1 MAKFDITEIIE
12 IPEGIEISLNGRV
25 MTAKGPKG
33 ECSKDLIS
41 PIVKIKVEEKKIIL
55 EVTKATKR
63 EKRLIN
69 TARAHVRNIIKGV
82 TEGYVYK
89 LKICSGH
96 FPMTVAF
103 ENDSVIV
110 KNFLGESVPRKRKIK
125 SDVKVVIKG
134 NDITVNGIDIEKV
147 GQAAASIEAITRMT
161 NRDRRRFQDGIFI
174 TKKAGKEI

>member
-1 MAKFDITEIIE
+1 MAKLDLTDKVLIQEGVEVTIE
-12 IPEGIEISLNGRV
+12 GATIKV
-25 MTAKGPKG
+25 KGPQG
-33 ECSKDLIS
+33 ELERDFYT
-41 PIVKIKVEEKKIIL
+41 PAVKISKEDNVIIL
-55 EVTKATKR
+55 SVKKAAKKQKMLMKTTKAHIK
-63 EKRLIN
+63 N
-69 TARAHVRNIIKGV
+69 MIKG
-82 TEGYVYK
+82 TLEGYEYT

>member
-96 FPMTVAF
+96 FPM
-103 ENDSVIV
+103 SVNMEGDKITV
-110 KNFLGESVPRKRKIK
+110 KNFLGEKIPRHARLLEG
-125 SDVKVVIKG
+125 SKVEIKG
-134 NDITVNGIDIEKV
+134 DEIIVSSTNIELAGQTAVNIER
-147 GQAAASIEAITRMT
+147 STRIT

-174 TKKAGKEI
+174 IQKAGVEV